1 MREIKAVIQ
10 PSRLSRVR
18 DALRKVPGF
27 PGMTITAAEGCSD
40 VDEAHPQKRGTE
52 ELVEFSRKVRIEI
65 VSPDEHVDEMVRVI
79 RELCHTGQR
88 GDGIIWVTPVD
99 SFNRLRER

>member
-10 PSRLSRVR
+10 PSKLSRVR
-18 DALRKVPGF
+18 DALRKLPGF

-40 VDEAHPQKRGTE
+40 VEELKLPKRDTE
-52 ELVEFSRKVRIEI
+52 DLVEFSRKVRIEI
-65 VSPDEHVDEMVRVI
+65 VSPDEYVDEMVRVI
-79 RELCHTGQR
+79 RELCYTGQR

-99 SFNRLRER
+99 AFNRLRER